1 MLFWK
6 DTIYSSGIQSHNF
19 LLKSSEI
26 QIFAGCNL
34 NICWNPH
41 FWCEIPIFP
50 WFPHGFPMVSPWPRH
65 PRRLQTLR
73 GAEATCDLQ
82 LSTAIGG
89 CLWTHRVVLAAGAT
103 GCITQGGLI
112 YQLIKIEDL
121 TSIFHFQNRGFQQE
135 SRSDL
140 QSWFLWPRLPSEV
153 DLMKKR
159 WDNAVGP
166 QNPVWLHSILEMIVW
181 PGNAVL
187 CDFLKS
193 ATQDALRQVE
203 IGFFHAKMFW
213 NYILD

>member
-1 MLFWK
+1 
-6 DTIYSSGIQSHNF
+6 
-19 LLKSSEI
+19 
-26 QIFAGCNL
+26 
-34 NICWNPH
+34 
-41 FWCEIPIFP
+41 
-50 WFPHGFPMVSPWPRH
+50 MVSPWPRH

-140 QSWFLWPRLPSEV
+140 QSWFL
-153 DLMKKR
+153 
-159 WDNAVGP
+159 
-166 QNPVWLHSILEMIVW
+166 
-181 PGNAVL
+181 
-187 CDFLKS
+187 
-193 ATQDALRQVE
+193 
-203 IGFFHAKMFW
+203 
-213 NYILD
+213 